1 MKHLKLLIIFFF
13 SNFSF
18 SQTTEISKIENE
30 YNSKIENLKIQFNSD
45 LKKLPKKDYVV
56 HKNNLQRKY
65 DEKISLI
72 ISEKNKR
79 ISNLKEIEYKSNEQK
94 RKQNEQLQNI
104 QNQKEEE
111 ERKYREELA
120 KIENEKKQIE
130 EQKQIEAEN
139 EKRRLALE
147 KEKLELE
154 KLKRAEKERIA
165 FEKSDLGKQLKVLEQ
180 QFKIWLVKD
189 EFEDDVNYKNRI
201 KNNYHN
207 KFNKLKDSL
216 IISKIT
222 ISESKPYLANYWD
235 YNINN
240 NILTFKFRY
249 KAFGYTEYET
259 PRYKDSLKINVSID
273 IAKYLRSKIKYPQN
287 DEYSYFLVFPLEKKL
302 KNNNYEI
309 SKLLLFFPK
318 LSDSGEGFLNNENN
332 NDLKYLS
339 LLTKNKNYYISS
351 SSSFFMNQWLDGK
364 DLKLKDCSEF
374 LNGKNLPN
382 ENLYLI
388 IDLDFIEQK
397 TNTLPEDLGLKY
409 PLEN

>member
-240 NILTFKFRY
+240 NILTLVRHYVRY
-249 KAFGYTEYET
+249 
-259 PRYKDSLKINVSID
+259 D
-273 IAKYLRSKIKYPQN
+273 
-287 DEYSYFLVFPLEKKL
+287 
-302 KNNNYEI
+302 
-309 SKLLLFFPK
+309 
-318 LSDSGEGFLNNENN
+318 
-332 NDLKYLS
+332 
-339 LLTKNKNYYISS
+339 TK
-351 SSSFFMNQWLDGK
+351 
-364 DLKLKDCSEF
+364 
-374 LNGKNLPN
+374 
-382 ENLYLI
+382 
-388 IDLDFIEQK
+388 
-397 TNTLPEDLGLKY
+397 
-409 PLEN
+409 